1 MSYSSLTVVML
12 GGQYERV
19 CLDVRAVESDAGEVI
34 VGNGVST
41 VSFAVND
48 DDAPRGASVEV
59 SCRDLFWSRR
69 SERNSAQ
76 GTIRAGPPFV
86 DGGSV
91 VEPEVWTGI
100 SLLGPVKEMRHPL
113 LSIEGED

>member
-12 GGQYERV
+12 GGQYDRV
-19 CLDVRAVESDAGEVI
+19 CLEVRAVESDAGEAI
-34 VGNGVST
+34 VGKRVIAVSC
-41 VSFAVND
+41 AVND
-48 DDAPRGASVEV
+48 DDVTRGAPVDV
-59 SCRDLFWSRR
+59 PCRDLFWSRR

-76 GTIRAGPPFV
+76 GTVRAGPPLI

-113 LSIEGED
+113 LSIEGEG